1 MSLKIKTE
9 DNNTLEVTTTDSYT
23 GEGLEL
29 LRIDIYNSLCKD
41 HSYIDLTDDEVRELR
56 DKLNNWLEE

>member
-1 MSLKIKTE
+1 MSLDIKTE
-9 DNNTLEVTTTDSYT
+9 DKNTLEVTTTDSFT

-41 HSYIDLTDDEVRELR
+41 HSYIDLNEEEVKKLR
-56 DKLNNWLEE
+56 DRLNDWLDE